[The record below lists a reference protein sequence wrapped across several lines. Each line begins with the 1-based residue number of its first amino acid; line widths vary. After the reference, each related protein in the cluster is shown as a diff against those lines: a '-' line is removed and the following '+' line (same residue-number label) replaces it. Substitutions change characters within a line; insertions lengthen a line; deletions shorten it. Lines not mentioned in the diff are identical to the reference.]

1 MVLAAISEGAPI
13 PAIGW
18 VAPFVALLLAIALL
32 PLIPRAA
39 HWWHSNR
46 NKLIV
51 GGILGA
57 VTLVHFLVRDHGV
70 VLHGDHLPRFFR
82 WMGMALTEDH
92 GHFTTPAGFAG
103 MLGAVG
109 NSVMEYIPFLTLLL
123 TLYCIS
129 GGIAVRGGLR
139 GTPTTNTAIMALGGL
154 IASFVGTTGAA
165 MLLIRPLLN
174 ANRERQRVAHTVV
187 FFIFIVCNVGGCL
200 LPIGDPPL
208 FIGYLKGVPF
218 FWTLVLA
225 PEWAFMLVALLVIYF
240 LLDRRLHRNDAL
252 RLRALEE
259 TQAREPIRI
268 LGAINFLWLAL
279 AVVAVATINPSRPLP
294 GTDWVPPIF
303 ARELVQLALVGL
315 SFRTTPKGVREENG
329 FNFEP
334 IGEVAALFIG
344 IFVTMQVPLEI
355 LSAKGASLGLA
366 EPWQF
371 FWTTGVLSAFLDNAP
386 TYAVFFQVAESIG
399 PAGAGSGDGM
409 VRLADGGEVRSDLLI
424 GVSLGAVFMGA
435 MSYIGNGP
443 NFMVKAIAERAG
455 VAMPSFFGYMGYSAV
470 VMLPPLVVVTILFM
484 R

>member
-1 MVLAAISEGAPI
+1 M
-13 PAIGW
+13 
-18 VAPFVALLLAIALL
+18 
-32 PLIPRAA
+32 
-39 HWWHSNR
+39 
-46 NKLIV
+46 
-51 GGILGA
+51 
-57 VTLVHFLVRDHGV
+57 
-70 VLHGDHLPRFFR
+70 
-82 WMGMALTEDH
+82 
-92 GHFTTPAGFAG
+92 
-103 MLGAVG
+103 
-109 NSVMEYIPFLTLLL
+109 
-123 TLYCIS
+123 
-129 GGIAVRGGLR
+129 
-139 GTPTTNTAIMALGGL
+139 
-154 IASFVGTTGAA
+154 
-165 MLLIRPLLN
+165 
-174 ANRERQRVAHTVV
+174 
-187 FFIFIVCNVGGCL
+187 
-200 LPIGDPPL
+200 
-208 FIGYLKGVPF
+208 PF